1 MPNYDSAI
9 KAMKQ
14 NAKKALRNKSKR
26 SSIKTNIKKF
36 LVLLNDQNKTLEEKL
51 LGLREVQSKIMSATG
66 KGGVLAMNYASRKV
80 SKLHKRY
87 KELEVANTIKA

>member
-9 KAMKQ
+9 KAKKQ

-51 LGLREVQSKIMSATG
+51 LSLREVQSKIMSATG
-66 KGGVLAMNYASRKV
+66 
-80 SKLHKRY
+80 
-87 KELEVANTIKA
+87 